1 MNIRLLCTTAMLVGM
16 ASAAPAS
23 ALTITLR
30 DNGAAI
36 DEQAARGFRA
46 AALYWESVIT
56 NDVNVNFDI
65 SFGPLGPNIIGGT
78 GSSYDERTF
87 VSVRNQLNAGA
98 TSTIDTVATNNL
110 PTGAGLSMITPGYRA
125 GAGTGNGIN
134 NNTKAWD
141 TPTNNANG
149 FNNRNLYFTT
159 ANGKALGYDYDPN
172 AADAEVTFSS
182 DFAFDFDPRDGISA
196 NTIDF
201 IGVAIHEFGHALGF
215 VSGVDDYDYLG
226 TGGPA
231 ATANCGSAA
240 SPIQCRNLP
249 AQQFSWGSVLDLYRY
264 SNDPTNIAPG
274 TGPVLDWSTGT
285 NSYFSINGGATNLAG
300 FSTGSYNGDGW
311 QASHWKSNN
320 TCANFI
326 GIMNPYAC
334 DGEMDSITA
343 LDLAAFDAI
352 GWNINF
358 NVAQNQGYNF
368 STAQVAVLAGIP
380 EPASWALMI
389 GGFGMVGSSLRA
401 RRRVAT
407 AA

>member
-1 MNIRLLCTTAMLVGM
+1 MKTSYLLATAMVV
-16 ASAAPAS
+16 AAAAPAS

-30 DNGAAI
+30 DVGVTPASA
-36 DEQAARGFRA
+36 DAARGFRA
-46 AALYWESVIT
+46 AAAYWESVIT
-56 NDVNVNFDI
+56 NNVNVNLDI
-65 SFGPLGPNIIGGT
+65 DFAALGPNIIGGT

-87 VSVRNQLNAGA
+87 ASVRNRLNNVA
-98 TSTIDTVATNNL
+98 TSQIDAVATANL

-125 GAGTGNGIN
+125 AAGAGNGIN
-134 NNTKAWD
+134 NNTKVWD

-159 ANGKALGYDYDPN
+159 ANGKALGYNYDPD
-172 AADAEVTFSS
+172 AADASVTFSS
-182 DFAFDFDPRDGISA
+182 DFTFDFDPRDGISA

-215 VSGVDDYDYLG
+215 VSGVDDYDFLG

-231 ATANCGSAA
+231 AMADCGG
-240 SPIQCRNLP
+240 IQCRNLP

-264 SNDPTNIAPG
+264 SNDPTNVAPG

-300 FSTGSYNGDGW
+300 FSTGSYNGDTW
-311 QASHWKSNN
+311 QASHWKANN
-320 TCANFI
+320 TCSNFI

-334 DGEMDSITA
+334 DGVGDSITA

-352 GWNINF
+352 GWNFNF
-358 NVAQNQGYNF
+358 NIAQNQGYSF
-368 STAQVAVLAGIP
+368 STAQVAVLAGVP

-389 GGFGMVGSSLRA
+389 GGFGMVGA
-401 RRRVAT
+401 TMRRRAAT
-407 AA
+407 IA